1 MPRGSMLYT
10 VIQNI
15 QFWSIVVCQT
25 LKETDERTD
34 AINRI
39 WCILALNVS
48 TRVSSLYVISYSER
62 HSVSTLLATTKCASF
77 ERQLRSTT
85 L

>member
-1 MPRGSMLYT
+1 MMPRGSMLYT

-39 WCILALNVS
+39 WCILAL
-48 TRVSSLYVISYSER
+48 
-62 HSVSTLLATTKCASF
+62 KCDIWWK
-77 ERQLRSTT
+77 
-85 L
+85 